1 MNGRPKNGLL
11 SDKPL
16 SGFVLFV
23 LARSGVEALIPFKTT
38 LVAAGLRML
47 YSRDASRSD
56 PLVFYSAFPIQ
67 RTLSSSRRKLTY
79 AQDSRQAKTA
89 L

>member
-56 PLVFYSAFPIQ
+56 PLVFYSAFPP
-67 RTLSSSRRKLTY
+67 
-79 AQDSRQAKTA
+79 
-89 L
+89 